1 MPARWLLL
9 SNLKQIK
16 GVLHAFWETG
26 TEGIYWALQDFEHM
40 TEPSEWQKKHGVD
53 KAWGYEGLNILK
65 TGDWLTIIDP
75 EGKTIWGGLVSID
88 PSIRSYGRC
97 WVHGM
102 PDNFDKDAWCRI
114 FTDEKHTGILI
125 KQVYENGL
133 SHTRKE

>member
-1 MPARWLLL
+1 M
-9 SNLKQIK
+9 KQIK

-26 TEGIYWALQDFEHM
+26 TEGVYWALQDFEYM
-40 TEPSEWQKKHGVD
+40 IEPSEWQKSHGVD
-53 KAWGYEGLNILK
+53 KAWDYGGLNILE

-75 EGKTIWGGLVSID
+75 DGNTVWGGLVSID
-88 PSIRSYGRC
+88 HTVRSYGRY

-102 PDNFDKDAWCRI
+102 PDNFDKDTWYNI
-114 FTDEKHTGILI
+114 FVVEKHTGILI